1 MILSSC
7 HTEGEVMQ
15 MRKVVLTMKEQE
27 KYDVIKSVVDHGAGK
42 HRAALTLDLT
52 LRTINRLIAGYKKF
66 GKEFFSHKNKG
77 RKPVFAMSS
86 KDSKRIIDLY
96 NKKYYDA
103 SYQFFTELLAKEE
116 SIYVS
121 VSTVRNI
128 LMGEY
133 ILSPIA
139 KKATIRRVKKELEEK
154 ISEPISKRKKAVI
167 ERKLLDI
174 EDAHPRKPRCA
185 NFGEELQMDASQHIW
200 FGNSF
205 SHLHAAIDDATGAL
219 TGAYFDAQE
228 TLKGYYNVFSQTL
241 KRHGI
246 PYKFRT
252 DKRTV
257 FEYKRACTTQVE
269 EDVYTQ
275 FSYACKQLGVHIDT
289 TSIPQGKAR
298 IERFFGTMQRRLPI
312 LLRLAGATTIEAAN
326 EFLNSYID
334 EFNTQFALDQNG
346 IPSVFEKQP
355 SDEKIN
361 LTLAVLTE
369 RTVDEGHSLKFYG
382 KYYRPL
388 INDGSPVFFTKGT
401 RGLLIKAL
409 DGNLFFST
417 NDTVAALEEIP
428 LRETFSKE
436 FSPKAAPATKE
447 KKPRYSPPPTHPWR
461 LNSFKK
467 FCAGMPHRPDMPS
480 AGLRG

>member
-1 MILSSC
+1 
-7 HTEGEVMQ
+7 

-27 KYDVIKSVVDHGAGK
+27 KYEMIKSVVDHDGNK
-42 HRAALTLDLT
+42 KRAALALDLT
-52 LRTINRLIAGYKKF
+52 LRTINRLITGYKRF

-77 RKPVFAMSS
+77 RKPIFAITD
-86 KDSKRIIDLY
+86 KDRKRIIGLY

-103 SYQFFTELLAKEE
+103 SYQFFTELLAREE
-116 SIYVS
+116 GIHVS

-128 LMGEY
+128 LMSEY

-139 KKATIRRVKKELEEK
+139 KKATVRRVKKELEEK

-167 ERKLLDI
+167 ERKLVDI

-185 NFGEELQMDASQHIW
+185 NFGEELQMDASQHMW

-205 SHLHAAIDDATGAL
+205 SHLHAAIDDATGTL
-219 TGAYFDAQE
+219 TGAYFDTQE

-257 FEYKRACTTQVE
+257 FEYKRVGATKVE

-275 FSYACKQLGVHIDT
+275 FSYACKQLGVYLDP

-312 LLRLAGATTIEAAN
+312 LLRLAGATNIEAAN

-388 INDGSPVFFTKGT
+388 MNDGSPVFFTKGT

-409 DGNLFFST
+409 DGNLFFSAH
-417 NDTVAALEEIP
+417 DMVAALEEIP
-428 LRETFSKE
+428 FREAVSKE
-436 FSPKAAPATKE
+436 FSPKVAPATKE
-447 KKPRYSPPPTHPWR
+447 KKSRYIPSATHPWR
-461 LNSFKK
+461 LAGFKK
-467 FCAGMPHRPDMPS
+467 FCAGMRHRPDMPT
-480 AGLRG
+480 AG